1 MVFKRKNK
9 WIVDITV
16 GGRNGKRYRKRFDT
30 QAEAK
35 RYEAH
40 STDQHRLN
48 PEWNSVSEV
57 DNRRID
63 ELIDLWYLYHGKN
76 LKDGSPRLS
85 ILKLISKYLKNP
97 KICNFTKHDFLKYR
111 NERTDLTPN
120 TINHHQAYLSAVFNE
135 LVRLDLLDKNPLIGI
150 KRFKIAE
157 QELSYLTKEQIA
169 LLLDTI
175 KPRSIDAY
183 ISVKIC
189 LSVGTRWSEAVGIK
203 AKNITHNRISL
214 TNTKNGRIRQ
224 LPINEE
230 LAQEIKDN
238 APFKDGYST
247 FKRVIKDLEIE
258 TPRGQMMHILRHSFA
273 SHFIMNG
280 GDILTLQKTLG
291 HSDLKMTMRYAHL
304 SPEHLEKI
312 VSLNPLSA

>member
-48 PEWNSVSEV
+48 PEWNTVSEV
-57 DNRRID
+57 DNRRLD
-63 ELIDLWYLYHGKN
+63 ELIDQWYLYHGKH
-76 LKDGSPRLS
+76 LKDGTGRLGV
-85 ILKLISKYLKNP
+85 LKLLVDKLGNP
-97 KICNFTKHDFLKYR
+97 RICNFNKKDFLKYR
-111 NERTDLTPN
+111 NQRTDISPN

-135 LVRLDLLDKNPLIGI
+135 LTRLDILDQNPLQGI

-157 QELSYLTKEQIA
+157 RELNYLTKEQINSILPA
-169 LLLDTI
+169 LKKRSMDT
-175 KPRSIDAY
+175 Y
-183 ISVKIC
+183 IAVKIC
-189 LSVGTRWSEAVGIK
+189 LSVGTRWSEAVGVK
-203 AKNITHNRISL
+203 AKNIINNRISL
-214 TNTKNGRIRQ
+214 IDTKNGKTRQ
-224 LPINEE
+224 LPINKD
-230 LAQEIKDN
+230 LALEIKEN
-238 APFKDGYST
+238 APFKNGYST
-247 FKRVIKDLEIE
+247 FSRVLRELGIE
-258 TPRGQMMHILRHSFA
+258 TPKGQLTHILRHTFA

-312 VSLNPLSA
+312 VNLNPLSA